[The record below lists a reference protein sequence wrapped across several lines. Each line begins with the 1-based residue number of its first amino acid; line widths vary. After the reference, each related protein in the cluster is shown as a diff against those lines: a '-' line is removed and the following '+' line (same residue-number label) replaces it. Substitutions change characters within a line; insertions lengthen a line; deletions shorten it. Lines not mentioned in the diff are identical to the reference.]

1 MMTDA
6 AANSRVSDRYPT
18 TIPAMTP
25 DCPDVAPTVAV
36 MTPGGKMGCNIT

>member
-6 AANSRVSDRYPT
+6 AANSRVSERHPT

-25 DCPDVAPTVAV
+25 DCPDVAPTVAG
-36 MTPGGKMGCNIT
+36 MTPGGKEGYNIT